1 MEGTWFANPKE
12 IVNNKKILQFW
23 PTQTQ
28 STAERINST
37 SRFIIYSTC
46 ILYILRRDVKIFM
59 LGILGLAVLYILSS
73 RSLATTSLMTRPVQV
88 QPSTCQLP
96 TTDNPMANNLI
107 TDDPERPPA
116 CFYPTVKGNIDQ
128 LVRKTMPITNFR
140 SRAAMPG
147 VQQEFASRQFMTNPV
162 TTITGDQTGF
172 AEFCYGKKGAPT
184 CREDTSLCSPY
195 ARGVQLEARTGF
207 TASGGDHIR
216 GG

>member
-59 LGILGLAVLYILSS
+59 LGLLGLAVVYVLSS
-73 RSLATTSLMTRPVQV
+73 RAAAPGSMRPVQV
-88 QPSTCQLP
+88 QPSKCQVP
-96 TTDNPMANNLI
+96 TADNPMANMLM
-107 TDDPERPPA
+107 TDDPNRPPA
-116 CFYPTVKGNIDQ
+116 CYYPTVKDRVDTYVKDT
-128 LVRKTMPITNFR
+128 LPITNFR
-140 SRAAMPG
+140 SRAAMPDK
-147 VQQEFASRQFMTNPV
+147 QQEFTSRQFMSNPV

-195 ARGVQLEARTGF
+195 ARGVELEARTGF
-207 TASGGDHIR
+207 TLSSGDHIR
-216 GG
+216 

>member
-59 LGILGLAVLYILSS
+59 LGILGLVVLYILSS
-73 RSLATTSLMTRPVQV
+73 RVSASSGSARPVQV
-88 QPSTCQLP
+88 QTSSTSCQLP
-96 TTDNPMANNLI
+96 TPDNPMANVLM
-107 TDDPERPPA
+107 TDDPNRPPA
-116 CFYPTVKGNIDQ
+116 CFYPTVKGQVDA
-128 LVRKTMPITNFR
+128 LVRDTMPITNFR
-140 SRAAMPG
+140 SRAAMPD
-147 VQQEFASRQFMTNPV
+147 VQQTFASRQFMTNPV
-162 TTITGDQTGF
+162 TTNPGDQTEF

-184 CREDTSLCSPY
+184 CREDSSLCSPY

-207 TASGGDHIR
+207 TASSGDHIR
-216 GG
+216 G